1 MIDGKKC
8 AMIRQTWYE
17 TACAHLSDM
26 ARLTFYEC
34 CFRYE
39 FTGEIPTTNTCKYQE
54 VLLLFDMVKD
64 TLKNDI
70 EKAER
75 IAERNRQNGQ
85 RGGRPKNATE
95 DNEPL
100 ETQRNPVG
108 TQKNPAVN
116 LASPLHNTTPHNT
129 TNAASSNSGSG
140 VLDATFFD
148 AQIWPRLNKSGKW
161 NTRHRKCVQAW
172 CDYSERKRAAIA
184 KYVLSDLFVGAENP
198 FFYLED
204 FEEPH
209 PEYLTG
215 SQCDQ
220 IWKAGGAVVRVK
232 DNQGVWQYITRE
244 EAISWGIDGYL
255 MRATSD
261 QRRSS

>member
-26 ARLTFYEC
+26 ARLMFYEC

-64 TLKNDI
+64 TLKADV

-75 IAERNRQNGQ
+75 IAERNRANGQ
-85 RGGRPKNATE
+85 RGGRPKNTTE
-95 DNEPL
+95 DNKLL

-108 TQKNPAVN
+108 TQKNPVGN
-116 LASPLHNTTPHNT
+116 LASPLHYTTLQNT
-129 TNAASSNSGSG
+129 TNAASSMSSGS
-140 VLDATFFD
+140 LDAKFFEE
-148 AQIWPRLNKSGKW
+148 QIWPKLNKSGKW
-161 NTRHRKCVQAW
+161 NTRHRKCLTAW
-172 CDYSERKRAAIA
+172 TEDYSERKRAAIT
-184 KYVLSDLFVGAENP
+184 KHVLSDLFAGAENP
-198 FFYLED
+198 FFYMED

-232 DNQGVWQYITRE
+232 DDKGIWQYITQE

-255 MRATSD
+255 MKATSD